1 MSKVLYEKRDR
12 IAWVTINR
20 PEARNAV
27 DPDVHRLM
35 IETWTDFADDD
46 SVDVAV
52 LTGAGEAFCA
62 GADLKTYIPP
72 IIESSSPHEI
82 REIVELGLNGF
93 TRGMHRIEKPIVA
106 AVNGWALAGGLE
118 TALACDIRIASE
130 RAMFG
135 SFEARRG
142 YHHGDG
148 GIVRLVNACG
158 VGVASHMLLTAEP
171 VDARQ
176 ALEWGMV
183 TKVVAHDELLAEAET
198 VARQI
203 LRNSQRA
210 VRSAKRTI
218 LDVIGQPLDFQLR
231 TEAWNAYTCADPEET
246 MALLERFYEKTDAGR
261 AGEHETGAV
270 TPMAPKRALV
280 TGAARGIGAAIAERL
295 GADGLEVVT
304 ADRDQG
310 CDLRFDVAA
319 DELPELG
326 EVDVCVSNAAV
337 TDTIAPAHEI
347 SPEQWERDISVNL
360 TGAFRVIQACLP
372 GMRERRYGRIVVISS
387 SAASV
392 GLPGQVAYA
401 ASKAGLLGMM
411 KTIASENLRRGIT
424 ANAVLPG
431 LIASER
437 VAAMPRELYER
448 LESTFMP
455 SGRIGEMDEVA
466 SLVAYLASEDS
477 GYVTGQEIGVDGGAW
492 LNTFSLTR
500 RQRD

>member
-261 AGEHETGAV
+261 AGEHETG
-270 TPMAPKRALV
+270 L
-280 TGAARGIGAAIAERL
+280 
-295 GADGLEVVT
+295 
-304 ADRDQG
+304 
-310 CDLRFDVAA
+310 
-319 DELPELG
+319 
-326 EVDVCVSNAAV
+326 
-337 TDTIAPAHEI
+337 
-347 SPEQWERDISVNL
+347 
-360 TGAFRVIQACLP
+360 
-372 GMRERRYGRIVVISS
+372 
-387 SAASV
+387 
-392 GLPGQVAYA
+392 
-401 ASKAGLLGMM
+401 
-411 KTIASENLRRGIT
+411 
-424 ANAVLPG
+424 
-431 LIASER
+431 
-437 VAAMPRELYER
+437 
-448 LESTFMP
+448 
-455 SGRIGEMDEVA
+455 
-466 SLVAYLASEDS
+466 
-477 GYVTGQEIGVDGGAW
+477 
-492 LNTFSLTR
+492 
-500 RQRD
+500 